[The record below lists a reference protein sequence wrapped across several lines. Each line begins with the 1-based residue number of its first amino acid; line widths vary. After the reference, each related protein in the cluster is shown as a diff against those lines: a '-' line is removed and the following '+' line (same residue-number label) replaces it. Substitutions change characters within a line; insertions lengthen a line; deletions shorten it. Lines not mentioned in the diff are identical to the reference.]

1 MRKSIIALAVVV
13 VVAFAGGAMV
23 GGALADQPRMHSAL
37 DHLRAARA
45 DLQAATPDKGG
56 HRNRA
61 LAAVNTAIN
70 QTEAGIRFDRR
81 H

>member
-1 MRKSIIALAVVV
+1 MRKTLIAAVVV
-13 VVAFAGGAMV
+13 AAFAGGALV
-23 GGALADQPRMHSAL
+23 GGAMADQPKMHSAL

-45 DLQAATPDKGG
+45 DLQDATSDKGG

-61 LAAVNTAIN
+61 LAATNQAIN
-70 QTEAGIRFDRR
+70 QTEAGIAFDRR

>member
-1 MRKSIIALAVVV
+1 MRKTLAAAALAVT
-13 VVAFAGGAMV
+13 FAA
-23 GGALADQPRMHSAL
+23 GALAGAAIADQPKMHSAL

-45 DLQAATPDKGG
+45 NLQDATPDKGG

-61 LAAVNTAIN
+61 LTATNNAIA
-70 QTEAGIRFDRR
+70 QVEAGIRFDRR

>member
-1 MRKSIIALAVVV
+1 MRKTLIALGIIVVT
-13 VVAFAGGAMV
+13 AFAGGAVV
-23 GGALADQPRMHSAL
+23 GTAVADQPKMHSAL

-45 DLQAATPDKGG
+45 DLQNATPDKGG

-61 LAAVNTAIN
+61 LAATNNAIN
-70 QTEAGIRFDRR
+70 QVQAGIAFDRR

>member
-1 MRKSIIALAVVV
+1 MRKTLIAAVVAA
-13 VVAFAGGAMV
+13 AFAGGALV
-23 GGALADQPRMHSAL
+23 GTAVADQPKMHSAL
-37 DHLRAARA
+37 DHLRAARS
-45 DLQAATPDKGG
+45 DLQAADSDKGG

-61 LAAVNTAIN
+61 LASVNQAIN

>member
-1 MRKSIIALAVVV
+1 MRKTLIALGIIVVT
-13 VVAFAGGAMV
+13 AFAGGAVV
-23 GGALADQPRMHSAL
+23 GTAVADQPKMHSAL

-45 DLQAATPDKGG
+45 DLQNATPDKGG

-70 QTEAGIRFDRR
+70 QTEAGIAFDRR

>member
-1 MRKSIIALAVVV
+1 MRKSFIALAVVV

-23 GGALADQPRMHSAL
+23 GVAVADQPKMHSAL
-37 DHLRAARA
+37 SHLRQARA
-45 DLQAATPDKGG
+45 DLQDATPDKGG

-61 LAAVNTAIN
+61 LAATNNAIN
-70 QTEAGIRFDRR
+70 QVEAGIAFDRR